1 MQTLIRVKGLVDV
14 DRETV
19 IENAYVLIDG
29 SRIAGTGSQS
39 QMPSVDNR
47 TTIFDFSEHYLL
59 PGLINCHVHLCLPSG
74 GVPFHHRQSNE
85 MALLTAVRNMQI
97 ELESGVTTLR
107 DCGDQNG
114 VLFALRQAIEGDI
127 LTGPRLLLC
136 GPPLTATGGHAHF
149 LGGVADSADGLRKAV
164 RQRIDAGA
172 DFVKLIATGGST
184 PDTDPAQASYSTS
197 QMTVAVE
204 AAHRMGKPVTAHCR
218 GIPGIRNALEAG
230 VDHIEHA
237 CFEQTDG
244 TLKFDPG
251 LAEQM
256 ARQGT
261 FITPTIQLYRDSLQM
276 LTRKQSTATLSD
288 RETRLLDQLPGIIK
302 EKFRTLRNFI
312 SLGVRCVAGNDA
324 GLPQTGFGRFWQELD
339 ALVEGGMTPLQAI
352 VAATRGAAEAVGL
365 ADTIGSIRIGK
376 QADLIVVESDPTC
389 DIAALSK
396 PSLIQQAGRIVQF
409 QKNE

>member
-1 MQTLIRVKGLVDV
+1 MDV

-19 IENAYVLIDG
+19 VSNAYVSVDG
-29 SRIAGTGSQS
+29 SRIAGMGSLS
-39 QMPSVDNR
+39 QMPSADDQSAVL
-47 TTIFDFSEHYLL
+47 DFPEHYLL
-59 PGLINCHVHLCLPSG
+59 PGLINCHVHLCLPSEG
-74 GVPFHHRQSNE
+74 IPFHHRQSNE
-85 MALLTAVRNMQI
+85 MALLTAVRNMQT

-114 VLFALRQAIEGDI
+114 VLFALRQAVEEGI
-127 LTGPRLLLC
+127 LKGPRLLLC

-149 LGGVADSADGLRKAV
+149 LGGVADSRDELRQAV
-164 RQRIDAGA
+164 RQRIEAGA

-184 PDTDPAQASYSTS
+184 PDTDPTRASYSTS
-197 QMTVAVE
+197 QMSIAVKT
-204 AAHRMGKPVTAHCR
+204 AHRLGRSVTAHCR

-288 RETRLLDQLPGIIK
+288 RETRLLDQLPGIIE
-302 EKFRTLRNFI
+302 EKFRTLRNLI

-339 ALVEGGMTPLQAI
+339 ALIKGGMTPLQAT
-352 VAATRGAAEAVGL
+352 VAATRDAAESVGL
-365 ADTIGSIRIGK
+365 ADTIGSVRVGK
-376 QADLIVVESDPTC
+376 QADLIVVESDPMS
-389 DIAALSK
+389 DITALAK
-396 PSLIQQAGRIVQF
+396 PSLVMQAGRIV
-409 QKNE
+409 KLRKMNNSPMPGYLI